1 MFSETLYC
9 VPSFFLERKSMSE
22 SRTPSPEP
30 LAADDEIA
38 RRAARLAKITELY
51 GNPFHITKFDKT
63 HAAAKVKE
71 QFANLAAG
79 EKTEQSVN
87 VAGRVMAIR
96 NNGMFVDILDDSDRL
111 QIFHDLKHSAPERLE
126 LLKLLDL
133 GDIVGVS
140 GAVRRTPRG
149 EITVDA
155 KDLRVLSKALE
166 PPPEKYHGLKDVD
179 ARFRHREQ
187 DLVATPRTRETLRAR
202 YKMVS
207 AMRRFLEDKGF
218 LEVETPML
226 HVIAG
231 GAIAKPFVTHHNA
244 LDMPL
249 FLRIAPEL
257 HLKRLVI
264 GGVSEKVFEINRCFR
279 NEGISPRHNPEFTT
293 LELYQAYVDFT
304 AMIDITEA
312 IIHHVAVTLHGAG
325 KVKFGD
331 DEIDFTPPW
340 PRKGMTALIRE
351 HAGLDLDSIPDAT
364 AAREAAWKIG
374 VRVEEGVSWG
384 QVVEAVF
391 GEKVEHKLIQPT
403 HVVDLPKEISPL
415 AKAWPDRP
423 MVAQRFETYV
433 NGWEIANAFSELN
446 DPREQRAR
454 FLEQAEQKRGPDEPP
469 HPIDDDFVKAL
480 AFGMPPMGGMG
491 MGIDRLG
498 MLMTDS
504 ASIREVIAFPTM
516 RPVEQVF

>member
-1 MFSETLYC
+1 
-9 VPSFFLERKSMSE
+9 MSDTAPA
-22 SRTPSPEP
+22 STPVSAE
-30 LAADDEIA
+30 DEHA
-38 RRAARLAKITELY
+38 RRASRLAKLTELY
-51 GNPFHITKFDKT
+51 GNPFDVTRFDKT
-63 HAAAKVKE
+63 HAAAAVKE
-71 QFANLAAG
+71 QFAALAAG
-79 EKTEQSVN
+79 EKADQRVS
-87 VAGRVMAIR
+87 VAGRIMAIR
-96 NNGMFVDILDDSDRL
+96 NNGMFIDILDDSDRL
-111 QIFHDLKHSAPERLE
+111 QIFHDLKHAAPERSE

-133 GDIVGVS
+133 GDIVGVT
-140 GAVRRTPRG
+140 GTVRRTPRG

-155 KDLRVLSKALE
+155 NDLAVLSKALE
-166 PPPEKYHGLKDVD
+166 SPPEKYHGLKDID

-187 DLVATPRTRETLRAR
+187 DLVATPRTREVLRAR
-202 YKMVS
+202 YKMV
-207 AMRRFLEDKGF
+207 AIIRRFLDEKGF

-231 GAIAKPFVTHHNA
+231 GALAKPFVTHHNA

-249 FLRIAPEL
+249 YLRIAPEL
-257 HLKRLVI
+257 FLKRLVI
-264 GGVSEKVFEINRCFR
+264 GGVSEKIFEINRCFR
-279 NEGISPRHNPEFTT
+279 NEGISPKHNPEFT
-293 LELYQAYVDFT
+293 EMEVYQAYVDYT

-312 IIHHVAVTLHGAG
+312 IVSHVALALHGTTKVTFGG
-325 KVKFGD
+325 K
-331 DEIDFTPPW
+331 ELDFTPPW

-351 HAGLDLDSIPDAT
+351 HAGFDLDALPDPEAAGA
-364 AAREAAWKIG
+364 AARKIG
-374 VRVEEGVSWG
+374 VAVEKGLSWG

-423 MVAQRFETYV
+423 LVAQRFETYV

-469 HPIDDDFVKAL
+469 HPIDENFIKAL

-491 MGIDRLG
+491 MGLDRLG

-516 RPVEQVF
+516 RPVE